1 MNGATDAYFYGRC
14 APLLET
20 LKPEA
25 AATTTTTECII
36 DALHKASIH
45 GAREGSGV
53 GSGVGSMPCDPTIA
67 ALPRLRDGEEIKL
80 ATH

>member
-20 LKPEA
+20 LKPAAA

-36 DALHKASIH
+36 DALHKASNH
-45 GAREGSGV
+45 GAREGT
-53 GSGVGSMPCDPTIA
+53 GVGSMPCDPTIA
-67 ALPRLRDGEEIKL
+67 ALPQLRDGEEIKL